1 MHHGQAFKTTTLDLP
16 AAEHLIVLSE
26 IGNFFSVPVTFG
38 LGFFCRI
45 AEMKTF
51 CDTLGYTGRFQALIN
66 SVHAV
71 IALHGFTG
79 LRVPLGSS
87 PWAGRN
93 TGFAADAKGGVYE
106 DDAVLGPF
114 LHRAGRTGG
123 NTPRFLAVKTGHK
136 YIRHAR

>member
-1 MHHGQAFKTTTLDLP
+1 
-16 AAEHLIVLSE
+16 
-26 IGNFFSVPVTFG
+26 
-38 LGFFCRI
+38 
-45 AEMKTF
+45 MKTF
-51 CDTLGYTGRFQALIN
+51 CNTLGYTGRIQALIN
-66 SVHAV
+66 PVHAV
-71 IALHGFTG
+71 IALHCFTG

-123 NTPRFLAVKTGHK
+123 NTPRLLAVKTGHK
-136 YIRHAR
+136 YIRHTR